1 MEAASPTM
9 RITSL
14 VCSLAVAISVMV
26 AGCQPAD
33 GPGAAATGNQ
43 APGEAA
49 EAGQETSAPAPAAP
63 PDTRPNVLL
72 IVVDDLGYTDV
83 GSFGGEI
90 PTPNLDALAMEG
102 LRFTNFHAA
111 PNCAPTRAMLMSG
124 TTNAEAGVIRLD
136 EPVRTDIANLPE
148 RLREAGYQTF
158 MAGKWNLGIAPEDG
172 PAARGFDA
180 SFALMKAGDNHL
192 GASVFPGNPPAYEGY
207 FTHLENG
214 EPAQLPEGWFSSR
227 LYTDKLIE
235 YLQVHAREGQPWF
248 GYLALTAPHWPLQV
262 PEDWIDRY
270 AGRYDE
276 GYDALRESRYR
287 RAGELGIF
295 PQDLTLEGYTGQA
308 EPWEALSPERRA
320 MYARSMEIYAAMV
333 ENMDMH
339 VGRVLDFLRV
349 SGQFE
354 NTVILFASDNG
365 APPEDLDFQPRTIPR
380 TDTDSSLANLGRE
393 GSFAAIGPGWSEAV
407 TAPYRGLKGSLYN
420 GGTLVPAFIRHG
432 DVAAAGGLERTYL
445 AYMDIL
451 PTLLEVA
458 GQATPGTSF
467 NGREVQPVRG
477 RSFWGL
483 VTGRAGGVREA
494 GESVPWM
501 TVNRAA
507 LVRWPMKVVA
517 NSNPIEEQA
526 RWELF
531 DLEADPGER
540 RDLSGDFPELA
551 AELSELWLE
560 YGRQAS
566 AR

>member
-1 MEAASPTM
+1 M
-9 RITSL
+9 RITNVL
-14 VCSLAVAISVMV
+14 RTLAVVLSIVL

-33 GPGAAATGNQ
+33 GPGAPAGGNQ
-43 APGEAA
+43 AQGEAP
-49 EAGQETSAPAPAAP
+49 EAGPETSAPAPAVP
-63 PDTRPNVLL
+63 PDTRPNILL
-72 IVVDDLGYTDV
+72 IVADDLGYTDV

-136 EPVRTDIANLPE
+136 EAVRTDIANLPE
-148 RLREAGYQTF
+148 RLRAAGYQTF

-192 GASVFPGNPPAYEGY
+192 GPSVFPGNPPAYEGY

-235 YLQVHAREGQPWF
+235 YLQVHSREGQPWF

-276 GYDALRESRYR
+276 GYDAVRESRYR
-287 RAGELGIF
+287 RAAELGIF
-295 PQDLTLEGYTGQA
+295 PQDLTLEGFTGQA
-308 EPWEALSPERRA
+308 EPWEALTPERRA
-320 MYARSMEIYAAMV
+320 YYARAMEVYAAMV

-339 VGRVLDFLRV
+339 IGRVLDFLRV

-393 GSFAAIGPGWSEAV
+393 GSFTAIGPGWSEAL

-432 DVAAAGGLERTYL
+432 DVAAAGGLDRTYL
-445 AYMDIL
+445 TYMDIL

-458 GQATPGTSF
+458 GQATPGTIF

-477 RSFWGL
+477 RSFWVL
-483 VTGRAGGVREA
+483 ATGRAGGVREA

-507 LVRWPMKVVA
+507 LIRWPMKVVA
-517 NSNPIEEQA
+517 NSNPILEQA
-526 RWELF
+526 GWELF

-540 RDLSGDFPELA
+540 VDLSARQPELT
-551 AELSELWLE
+551 AELAGRWLE
-560 YGRQAS
+560 YGRQATVRDS
-566 AR
+566 LNP

>member
-1 MEAASPTM
+1 M
-9 RITSL
+9 RIMSL
-14 VCSLAVAISVMV
+14 VRSLAVVMFAIV
-26 AGCQPAD
+26 AGCQSAD
-33 GPGAAATGNQ
+33 EPGAPATGNQ
-43 APGEAA
+43 ATGEAP
-49 EAGQETSAPAPAAP
+49 EAGPETSAPAPAAS
-63 PDTRPNVLL
+63 PDTRPNILL
-72 IVVDDLGYTDV
+72 IVVDDMGYTDV

-136 EPVRTDIANLPE
+136 EPVRTDVANLPE
-148 RLREAGYQTF
+148 RLRAAGYQTF

-192 GASVFPGNPPAYEGY
+192 GASLFPGNPPAYEGY

-214 EPAQLPEGWFSSR
+214 EPAELPLGWFSSR

-262 PEDWIDRY
+262 PEDWLDRY

-276 GYDALRESRYR
+276 GYDALRDSRYR
-287 RAGELGIF
+287 RAAELGIF
-295 PQDLTLEGYTGQA
+295 PQDLTLEGFAGQA
-308 EPWEALSPERRA
+308 ESWEALTPERRA
-320 MYARSMEIYAAMV
+320 LYARAMEIYAAMV

-393 GSFAAIGPGWSEAV
+393 GSFTAIGPGWSEAAM
-407 TAPYRGLKGSLYN
+407 APYRDLKGSLYN

-432 DVAAAGGLERTYL
+432 DVAAAGGLDRTYL
-445 AYMDIL
+445 TFMDIL
-451 PTLLEVA
+451 PTLLEIA
-458 GQATPGTSF
+458 GQSAPGTNF
-467 NGREVQPVRG
+467 QGREVYPVRG
-477 RSFWGL
+477 RSFWDL
-483 VTGRAGGVREA
+483 VTGLSGSVHDA

-501 TVNRAA
+501 TANRAA

-540 RDLSGDFPELA
+540 RDLSGEFPELT

-560 YGRQAS
+560 YGREAS

>member
-1 MEAASPTM
+1 M
-9 RITSL
+9 RITNFIR
-14 VCSLAVAISVMV
+14 SLAVAISIML
-26 AGCQPAD
+26 ASCQPAD

-43 APGEAA
+43 VPGEAP
-49 EAGQETSAPAPAAP
+49 EAGPETSAPAPATP
-63 PDTRPNVLL
+63 PDTRPNILL
-72 IVVDDLGYTDV
+72 IVADDLGYTDV
-83 GSFGGEI
+83 GFFGGEI

-111 PNCAPTRAMLMSG
+111 PSCAPTRAMLMSG
-124 TTNAEAGVIRLD
+124 TTSVEAGVRGLD
-136 EPVRTDIANLPE
+136 DPIHADIANLPE
-148 RLREAGYQTF
+148 RLRAVGYQTF

-172 PAARGFDA
+172 PDARGFDA

-192 GASVFPGNPPAYEGY
+192 GASLFPGNPPAYEGY

-214 EPAQLPEGWFSSR
+214 EPAELPEGWFSSR
-227 LYTDKLIE
+227 LYTDKLME
-235 YLQVHAREGQPWF
+235 YLQVDAREGQPWF
-248 GYLALTAPHWPLQV
+248 GYLAFTAPHWPLQV

-276 GYDALRESRYR
+276 GYDALRDSRYR
-287 RAGELGIF
+287 RAGELGIL
-295 PQDLTLEGYTGQA
+295 PQDLTLEGFTGQA
-308 EPWEALSPERRA
+308 EPWEALTPERRA
-320 MYARSMEIYAAMV
+320 IYARAMEIYAAMV

-365 APPEDLDFQPRTIPR
+365 APREDLDFQPRTIPR

-393 GSFAAIGPGWSEAV
+393 GSFTALGPGWGEAV

-432 DVAAAGGLERTYL
+432 DVAAAGGLDRTYL
-445 AYMDIL
+445 TYMDIL

-467 NGREVQPVRG
+467 NGREVRPVRG

-483 VTGRAGGVREA
+483 VTGRAGSVHDA

-501 TVNRAA
+501 TANRAA
-507 LVRWPMKVVA
+507 LVRWPMKVIA
-517 NSNPIEEQA
+517 NSNPLEGQT

-540 RDLSGDFPELA
+540 RDLFGENPELT

>member
-1 MEAASPTM
+1 M
-9 RITSL
+9 RIRN
-14 VCSLAVAISVMV
+14 VICSLPVALFVV
-26 AGCQPAD
+26 LAGCQPAD
-33 GPGAAATGNQ
+33 EPGAAATGIQ
-43 APGEAA
+43 APGEAP
-49 EAGQETSAPAPAAP
+49 EAAPESSAPAPATP
-63 PDTRPNVLL
+63 PDTRPNILL
-72 IVVDDLGYTDV
+72 IVADDMGYTDV

-124 TTNAEAGVIRLD
+124 TTNAEAGVISLD
-136 EPVRTDIANLPE
+136 DPVRTNVANLPE
-148 RLREAGYQTF
+148 RLRAAGYQTF

-172 PAARGFDA
+172 PDARGFDA

-192 GASVFPGNPPAYEGY
+192 GASVFPGNPPVYEGY

-214 EPAQLPEGWFSSR
+214 EPAELPEGWFSSR

-262 PEDWIDRY
+262 PEDWLDRY
-270 AGRYDE
+270 AGQYDE
-276 GYDALRESRYR
+276 GYDALRDSRYR
-287 RAGELGIF
+287 RAAELGIF
-295 PQDLTLEGYTGQA
+295 PQDLTLEGFTGQA
-308 EPWEALSPERRA
+308 ESWEALTPERRA
-320 MYARSMEIYAAMV
+320 FYARAMEIYAAMV

-393 GSFAAIGPGWSEAV
+393 GSFTAIGPGWSEAV

-432 DVAAAGGLERTYL
+432 DVAASGGLDRTYL
-445 AYMDIL
+445 TYMDIL

-483 VTGRAGGVREA
+483 VTGRAGGVRDA
-494 GESVPWM
+494 GESAPWM

-507 LVRWPMKVVA
+507 LVRWPMKAVA

-526 RWELF
+526 RWELY
-531 DLEADPGER
+531 DLEADPGEL
-540 RDLSGDFPELA
+540 RDLSGENAELTAELA
-551 AELSELWLE
+551 ELWME

-566 AR
+566 SR

>member
-1 MEAASPTM
+1 M
-9 RITSL
+9 RITNFIR
-14 VCSLAVAISVMV
+14 SLAVAISIML
-26 AGCQPAD
+26 ASCQPAD

-43 APGEAA
+43 VPGEAP
-49 EAGQETSAPAPAAP
+49 EAGPETSAPAPATP
-63 PDTRPNVLL
+63 PGTRPNILL
-72 IVVDDLGYTDV
+72 IVADDLGYTDV
-83 GSFGGEI
+83 GFFGGEI

-111 PNCAPTRAMLMSG
+111 PSCAPTRAMLMSG

-136 EPVRTDIANLPE
+136 EPVRTDVANLPE
-148 RLREAGYQTF
+148 RLRAAGYQTF

-192 GASVFPGNPPAYEGY
+192 GASLFPGNPPAYEGY

-214 EPAQLPEGWFSSR
+214 EPAELPEGWFSSR

-248 GYLALTAPHWPLQV
+248 GYLAFTAPHWPLQV

-276 GYDALRESRYR
+276 GYDALRDSRYR
-287 RAGELGIF
+287 RAGELGIL
-295 PQDLTLEGYTGQA
+295 PQDLTLEGFTGQA
-308 EPWEALSPERRA
+308 EPWEALTPERRA
-320 MYARSMEIYAAMV
+320 IYARAMEIYAAMV

-365 APPEDLDFQPRTIPR
+365 APREDLDFQPRTIPR

-393 GSFAAIGPGWSEAV
+393 GSFTALGPGWGEAV
-407 TAPYRGLKGSLYN
+407 TAPYRDLKGSLYN

-432 DVAAAGGLERTYL
+432 DVAAAGGLDRTYL
-445 AYMDIL
+445 TYMDIL

-467 NGREVQPVRG
+467 NGREVRPVRG

-483 VTGRAGGVREA
+483 VTGRAGSVHDA

-501 TVNRAA
+501 TANRAA
-507 LVRWPMKVVA
+507 LVRWPMKVIA
-517 NSNPIEEQA
+517 NSNPLEGQT

-540 RDLSGDFPELA
+540 RDLFGENPELT

-566 AR
+566 AQ

>member
-1 MEAASPTM
+1 M
-9 RITSL
+9 RIRNL
-14 VCSLAVAISVMV
+14 ICSLAVVMFAML
-26 AGCQPAD
+26 AGCRSAD
-33 GPGAAATGNQ
+33 EPGTLVTGNQ

-49 EAGQETSAPAPAAP
+49 EAGPETSAPAPPPAAG
-63 PDTRPNVLL
+63 THPNILL
-72 IVVDDLGYTDV
+72 IVVDDMGYTDV

-136 EPVRTDIANLPE
+136 EPVRTDVANLPE
-148 RLREAGYQTF
+148 RLRAAGYQTF

-214 EPAQLPEGWFSSR
+214 EPAELPQGWFSSR

-262 PEDWIDRY
+262 PEDWLDRY

-276 GYDALRESRYR
+276 GYDALRDSRYR
-287 RAGELGIF
+287 RAAELGIF
-295 PQDLTLEGYTGQA
+295 PQDLTLEGFAGQA
-308 EPWEALSPERRA
+308 ESWEALTPERRA
-320 MYARSMEIYAAMV
+320 LYARAMEIYAAMV

-339 VGRVLDFLRV
+339 IGRVLDFLRV

-393 GSFAAIGPGWSEAV
+393 GSFTAIGPGWSEAV

-445 AYMDIL
+445 TYMDIL

-540 RDLSGDFPELA
+540 RDLSGENAELTAELA
-551 AELSELWLE
+551 ELWME
-560 YGRQAS
+560 YGREAS

>member
-1 MEAASPTM
+1 M
-9 RITSL
+9 RIRNL
-14 VCSLAVAISVMV
+14 ICSLAVVMFAML
-26 AGCQPAD
+26 AGCRSAD
-33 GPGAAATGNQ
+33 EPGTLVTGNQ

-49 EAGQETSAPAPAAP
+49 EAGPETSAPAPPPAAG
-63 PDTRPNVLL
+63 THPNILL
-72 IVVDDLGYTDV
+72 IVVDDMGYTDV

-136 EPVRTDIANLPE
+136 EPVRTDVANLPE
-148 RLREAGYQTF
+148 RLRAAGYQTF

-214 EPAQLPEGWFSSR
+214 EPAELPQGWFSSR

-262 PEDWIDRY
+262 PEDWLDRY

-276 GYDALRESRYR
+276 GYDALRDSRYR
-287 RAGELGIF
+287 RAAELGIF
-295 PQDLTLEGYTGQA
+295 PQDLTLEGFAGQA
-308 EPWEALSPERRA
+308 ESWEALTPERRA
-320 MYARSMEIYAAMV
+320 LYARAMEIYAAMV

-339 VGRVLDFLRV
+339 IGRVLDFLRV

-393 GSFAAIGPGWSEAV
+393 GSFTAIGPGWSEAV

-445 AYMDIL
+445 TYMDIL

-517 NSNPIEEQA
+517 NSNPILEQA
-526 RWELF
+526 GWELF
-531 DLEADPGER
+531 DLEADPGEHA
-540 RDLSGDFPELA
+540 DLSARQPELT
-551 AELSELWLE
+551 AELAGRWLE
-560 YGRQAS
+560 YGRQATVRDS
-566 AR
+566 LNP